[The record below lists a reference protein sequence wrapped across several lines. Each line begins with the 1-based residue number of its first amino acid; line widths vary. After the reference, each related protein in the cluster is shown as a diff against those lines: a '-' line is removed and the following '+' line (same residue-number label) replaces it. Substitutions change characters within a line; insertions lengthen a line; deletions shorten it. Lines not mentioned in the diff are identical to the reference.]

1 MSTLRKLRRT
11 MGTRH
16 RFGELP
22 KPLGKIADLP
32 EDERRLVRY
41 LITHWLE
48 RDNPQQIMG
57 VSLDA
62 AAQAIE
68 ELIDMGAAKIVVDKS
83 PESLANPEGSRY
95 TILPTG
101 KY

>member
-1 MSTLRKLRRT
+1 

-32 EDERRLVRY
+32 EDDRKIIRY
-41 LITHWLE
+41 LIKHWTEDTHIAE
-48 RDNPQQIMG
+48 VMG
-57 VSLDA
+57 VSLYE
-62 AAQAIE
+62 AAQSAE
-68 ELIDMGAAKIVVDKS
+68 QLIDIGGAKIVVDKS
-83 PESLANPEGSRY
+83 PESLANPEGVRY